1 MSKESKNQIRIGN
14 NKYKNITVVDSDDQP
29 VVIITSDEITE
40 LNGYHALYDV
50 GEDEG
55 SDKNDA
61 RRKDSKDHNND

>member
-29 VVIITSDEITE
+29 VVIITSDAITE
-40 LNGYHALYDV
+40 LNGYHVLHNV

-55 SDKNDA
+55 SNKHV
-61 RRKDSKDHNND
+61 K